1 MSAKMMNENAKVT
14 TSTTYFT
21 YDHLTKKIVGTELN
35 FRKSGNP
42 GSEQDIEL
50 MARIAEHPNYD
61 FHVIKPAKQ
70 KNSYKG
76 LTRAL
81 MYDYLDIQKD
91 ELSKDL
97 MAQLE
102 QMKKDGVGYPAI
114 KSWFLDAFPQFNVT
128 KAEKAVREAR
138 LGGVKKK
145 YKTIKVAPKSNSKP
159 SSNIA
164 DLPAASGQ

>member
-1 MSAKMMNENAKVT
+1 MAKMMNENVKATV
-14 TSTTYFT
+14 STTYFT
-21 YDHLTKKIVGTELN
+21 YDHLNKKIIGTELN
-35 FRKSGNP
+35 FRKSGIP
-42 GSEQDIEL
+42 GSEQDNEL
-50 MARIAEHPNYD
+50 MARIEEHPTYT

-76 LTRAL
+76 LTREL

-91 ELSKDL
+91 DISKDL
-97 MAQLE
+97 LTQLE

-114 KSWFLDAFPQFNVT
+114 KSWFLDAFPKFNV
-128 KAEKAVREAR
+128 EKAKKDVRAAR

-145 YKTIKVAPKSNSKP
+145 YKTIKVASKSNSKP